1 MLHVCTCEVRKAF
14 YSIEWLGFQFVY
26 FFNVYVYLHIYYYLL
41 FWSPRSNLAMAQSP
55 SSPRSALGYLKHSK
69 QFKVYSQALAQVL
82 TLDEKYE
89 SAIMYFFQLTR
100 SHNLILK
107 KMFTL
112 FKKSSIVSR
121 FFFFWFKSLVRHL
134 MLST

>member
-1 MLHVCTCEVRKAF
+1 MVHEEHAFLYTFINAHTTIYSFEV
-14 YSIEWLGFQFVY
+14 
-26 FFNVYVYLHIYYYLL
+26 
-41 FWSPRSNLAMAQSP
+41 RSNLAMAKSP

-89 SAIMYFFQLTR
+89 SAIMYFFHLTR

-112 FKKSSIVSR
+112 LLCSEKSSIVSR
-121 FFFFWFKSLVRHL
+121 FYFFWFKSLVRHL